1 MEVKLDTEFV
11 SIPRMANFSPKPRE
25 TLASGQEVSFAET
38 DAINGA
44 LAQTPAARP
53 EEVQRAKAL
62 LSSDHYPP
70 QVMMEKISR
79 LLAVMSGESHSQ

>member
-1 MEVKLDTEFV
+1 MEVKLNTELV
-11 SIPRMANFSPKPRE
+11 SIPRMANFPSK
-25 TLASGQEVSFAET
+25 ASATEASAQEVSFPQA

-44 LAQTPAARP
+44 LAQAPGVRP

-62 LSSDHYPP
+62 LSSEHYPP

-79 LLAVMSGESHSQ
+79 LLAVMSGKTPSE